1 MQTFV
6 QNLRSQL
13 TAVICS
19 MLLLAG
25 PPGATAQ
32 DPVTQQTNA
41 PEAEMPKIPT
51 DQLDSLVA
59 PIALYPDPLL
69 AQVLAASTY
78 PLEIMQ
84 LQQWLAQ
91 HKDLKDKA
99 LSDAVMKQPWDASI
113 QSMAALPDVLKRLAD
128 DIQWTTDLGNAVLA
142 QQSEVMDAVQR
153 MRAKA
158 QEKGNLKS
166 NEQQKVETKSVEN
179 KTVIVV
185 EQANPQVV
193 YVPTYTP
200 TV

>member
-59 PIALYPDPLL
+59 AIALHPDPLL

-78 PLEIMQ
+78 PNQIPDAA
-84 LQQWLAQ
+84 QWAAQ
-91 HKDLKDKA
+91 HSYLTGDTLARSIAEDS
-99 LSDAVMKQPWDASI
+99 LPWDPSVQALLPFPSVLDT
-113 QSMAALPDVLKRLAD
+113 MARDLN
-128 DIQWTTDLGNAVLA
+128 WTTQLGNAFLA
-142 QQSEVMDAVQR
+142 QQADVMDAVQR
-153 MRAKA
+153 MRR
-158 QEKGNLKS
+158 
-166 NEQQKVETKSVEN
+166 
-179 KTVIVV
+179 
-185 EQANPQVV
+185 
-193 YVPTYTP
+193 
-200 TV
+200 